1 MMIVITRFA
10 GHSPDGR
17 RLYLK
22 GGGGGGSAYYGNL
35 NRLYEE
41 QADSARL
48 LRSQAEAN
56 LPAATNAY
64 MNEVNQV
71 TSDGYADQQA
81 SMAAADMAS
90 ANAMAR
96 DATNRELTSMGVNPN
111 DARFVGA
118 NRATD
123 VNNAARMA
131 AGKNIARNDA
141 NKYQLA
147 VAQDAVGTFTGQSNS
162 AAQQAGSASSGL
174 QSLYNSK
181 NSADQA
187 AAVNTANNVGSAVG
201 GAMAVGSL
209 VSGWKDGGKVRKPT
223 SGYGL
228 KRVER
233 HMLGGTAGAQQKT
246 QQGFFQMQQVAPPV
260 QMAQPQQQ
268 ANPVQSGLQTYKN
281 VNAIANAGK
290 QIAGKYQA
298 TQAGAGM
305 TPTEAKG
312 AADAYRTAA
321 EQTTDK
327 AAAKT
332 YSDMADKITAGN
344 KGEWGVAPQQAG
356 APVSEATIT
365 PASEVAASPAGGAG
379 VAPGATASGEA
390 GAAGASNGAAGGAGQ
405 AAASGTGQAA
415 ATAVGDTAATT
426 AATEAGATAA
436 GEAVTGAVAESA
448 GSTLASSLGAAS
460 SAIGAAMP
468 WVGAAMAVGSLLE
481 LWADGGEVGTQ
492 KGEPMTDEEAWAA
505 FSRAFNSDQVSDL
518 RTGNKVPGRWT
529 ENKDTV
535 PALLVPEEVVL
546 NAEAAAL
553 AGDNQLEELNREG
566 LKLRARG
573 VTPNEIRQGCGLRRT
588 HSPQGHGLHRNQKE
602 TT

>member
-1 MMIVITRFA
+1 MIAKTKFNGYTA
-10 GHSPDGR
+10 DGR
-17 RLYLK
+17 RLYFK
-22 GGGGGGSAYYGNL
+22 GGGGGGSAYYANL

-48 LRSQAEAN
+48 LRSIAEEN
-56 LPAATNAY
+56 LPGVTDSY
-64 MNEVNQV
+64 MAEVNQV
-71 TSDGYADQQA
+71 TDPGYADKQA

-90 ANAMAR
+90 ANAMER

-118 NRATD
+118 NRATE

-187 AAVNTANNVGSAVG
+187 AAANTANNVGSAVG

-233 HMLGGTAGAQQKT
+233 HMLGGTAGSQQKT
-246 QQGFFQMQQVAPPV
+246 QQGFFQMQQVAPPA

-332 YSDMADKITAGN
+332 YSDMADKIESGN
-344 KGEWGVAPQQAG
+344 AGEWGVSAEQAG
-356 APVSEATIT
+356 SPVSEASAT
-365 PASEVAASPAGGAG
+365 PAADVAAAGDGAGAAAAAEGGAG
-379 VAPGATASGEA
+379 AGGGAASAAEGASAGATGA
-390 GAAGASNGAAGGAGQ
+390 GAEGGA
-405 AAASGTGQAA
+405 AA
-415 ATAVGDTAATT
+415 ATAVGDTAMTT
-426 AATEAGATAA
+426 AATEAGAAAA
-436 GEAVTGAVAESA
+436 GEAAAGAAAEAGGSA
-448 GSTLASSLGAAS
+448 LASGLGAAG

-468 WVGAAMAVGSLLE
+468 WIGAAMAVGSLLE

-492 KGEPMTDEEAWAA
+492 KEAPMTDEEARAA
-505 FSRAFNSDQVSDL
+505 FSRAFNDDQVNDL
-518 RTGNKVPGRWT
+518 RAGDKVPGQWT

-553 AGDNQLEELNREG
+553 AGDKQLEELNRKG

-573 VTPNEIRQGCGLRRT
+573 VTPNEIRRGYGLRRK
-588 HSPQGHGLHRNQKE
+588 QAE
-602 TT
+602 VA

>member
-1 MMIVITRFA
+1 MIVKTKFN
-10 GHSPDGR
+10 GCLPDGR
-17 RLYLK
+17 RIYFK
-22 GGGGGGSAYYGNL
+22 GGGGGSAYYGNL

-90 ANAMAR
+90 ANAMERA
-96 DATNRELTSMGVNPN
+96 ATNRELTSMGVNPN

-118 NRATD
+118 NRATE

-162 AAQQAGSASSGL
+162 AAQQAGNASSGL

-187 AAVNTANNVGSAVG
+187 AAAQTANNTASAVG
-201 GAMAVGSL
+201 GTLAIASL
-209 VSGWKDGGKVRKPT
+209 FKDGGKVCKPA

-268 ANPVQSGLQTYKN
+268 ANPAQSGLQTYKN
-281 VNAIANAGK
+281 VSSIANAGK
-290 QIAGKYQA
+290 KMAGKYQA
-298 TQAGAGM
+298 SEAGAGM

-312 AADAYRTAA
+312 AADAYRDAA
-321 EQTTDK
+321 SSTGDK
-327 AAAKT
+327 SAAKT
-332 YSDMADKITAGN
+332 YADMADKIESGN
-344 KGEWGVAPQQAG
+344 AGEWGVGAEQVGAPTSEAGVTPAAEVAG
-356 APVSEATIT
+356 AGEGAAAAGSEA
-365 PASEVAASPAGGAG
+365 A
-379 VAPGATASGEA
+379 A
-390 GAAGASNGAAGGAGQ
+390 GAAGAEAGTAAAAGEAAGVAAGAEG
-405 AAASGTGQAA
+405 AA
-415 ATAVGDTAATT
+415 ATAVGDAALTT

-436 GEAVTGAVAESA
+436 TTAAAEGAAAGASA
-448 GSTLASSLGAAS
+448 AAGGLGAAGA
-460 SAIGAAMP
+460 AIGAAMP

-481 LWADGGEVGTQ
+481 LWADGGEVGSQ
-492 KGEPMTDEEAWAA
+492 QEAPMTDEEARSA
-505 FSRAFNSDQVSDL
+505 FSRAFNNDQVNDL
-518 RTGNKVPGRWT
+518 REGDKVPGRWT

-553 AGDNQLEELNREG
+553 AGDKQLEDLNREG
-566 LKLRARG
+566 LRLREEG
-573 VTPNEIRQGCGLRRT
+573 ITPHQIRQGYGLRRK
-588 HSPQGHGLHRNQKE
+588 QKE
-602 TT
+602 VA